1 VTRSA
6 SWSDGRL
13 VVISPHLD
21 DGVLSCG
28 QLLATQPGAVV
39 VTVFAGQPERYPA
52 LTSWDQ
58 RAGFGPDDDV
68 VAARREEDCAAL
80 TILGA
85 EPLWLDFPDTQ
96 YAPPPNAEVL
106 AASIERALDQVG
118 AEVVAIP
125 LGLFH
130 SDHILTQAAS
140 LEVLRRRPNLV
151 WMFYA
156 DAIYRRRPNLV
167 DQRIEALGQMGLSTS
182 LVSDR
187 AGPAGQAKRRA
198 VECYASQLRALALS
212 WEDGYADA
220 FEPERYWSVT
230 VGTAVAGRST
240 RGGTAR

>member
-1 VTRSA
+1 VTHPV
-6 SWSDGRL
+6 SWPDGRL
-13 VVISPHLD
+13 AVISPHLD

-28 QLLATQPGAVV
+28 QLLAARPGAVV
-39 VTVFAGQPERYPA
+39 VTVFAGQPDRYPA

-58 RAGFGPDDDV
+58 RAGFEPDDDV
-68 VAARREEDCAAL
+68 VAARREEDRAAL

-85 EPLWLDFPDTQ
+85 EPFWLDFPDTQ
-96 YAPPPNAEVL
+96 YVPPPNGEVL
-106 AASIERALDQVG
+106 AAAIERALDQVG
-118 AEVVAIP
+118 AQVVAIP

-130 SDHILTQAAS
+130 GDHILTQAAS
-140 LEVLRRRPNLV
+140 LEVLRRRFDLA
-151 WMFYA
+151 WTCYA

-167 DQRIEALGQMGLSTS
+167 DEQIEALRRMGLSMS
-182 LVSDR
+182 SVSDR

-230 VGTAVAGRST
+230 VGPAVVGRST
-240 RGGTAR
+240 HGGTAK